1 MALSI
6 PLEVLSDSFIE
17 FDIKWPIKLLQLLYD
32 LLFDLY
38 VSSALGF
45 AEAARLAAALRLLQT
60 GEAFGSIKVE
70 VLVRDYSFQSQEV
83 LNAAHLP
90 RRIRDQP
97 LAAHKVHLRQAK
109 VLQPVLQVQNVH
121 PDPDGVPGG
130 VDEAEAFVLKGQIFK
145 CGDVGLLGESLCVV
159 GDCSRDR
166 VAHHNNQ
173 LGLVGHAGDPSGCL
187 SGDKVAGSLL

>member
-1 MALSI
+1 MSH
-6 PLEVLSDSFIE
+6 SFIE

-32 LLFDLY
+32 LPVDLY
-38 VSSALGF
+38 VSPALGF

-70 VLVRDYSFQSQEV
+70 VLVRDYSLQAQKV
-83 LNAAHLP
+83 LDAAHFP

-97 LAAHKVHLRQAK
+97 LAAHKVHLRQAE

-121 PDPDGVPGG
+121 PDTNGVPGR
-130 VDEAEAFVLKGQIFK
+130 VDEARAPVLKGQLFER
-145 CGDVGLLGESLCVV
+145 GDVGLLRESLCVV
-159 GDCSRDR
+159 GDCSCDW
-166 VAHHNNQ
+166 VTHHNNQ
-173 LGLVGHAGDPSGCL
+173 LGLVGHAGDASGCL